1 MNQLIEQHCEAILRI
16 SEAHGVMDA
25 QELFGRSVDVVLE
38 KALLPSIRERILRE
52 ALPL

>member
-16 SEAHGVMDA
+16 SKAHGVTGV
-25 QELFGRSVDVVLE
+25 QELLRHSVDVVSE
-38 KALLPSIRERILRE
+38 NALPASVRERVLHE